1 MSYVLEVALLCA
13 TFGASVVY
21 TAAMSWP
28 IFHRFYRPSDWPP
41 VHLKQHLRGGRTTAG
56 QLALENVGAAG
67 AVQRAPLKAKP
78 IRIDRSAKSTKHPC
92 ALQNSIARHV
102 SKAS

>member
-1 MSYVLEVALLCA
+1 MSHVLGVALLSA
-13 TFGASVVY
+13 TFGASAVY

-28 IFHRFYRPSDWPP
+28 MFHRRNRRSDWPP
-41 VHLKQHLRGGRTTAG
+41 VHLEQHLASLAAG

-78 IRIDRSAKSTKHPC
+78 IRIDRSAKSTKHPR
-92 ALQNSIARHV
+92 ALQNSIARYV